1 MNTPPRVLYG
11 LLFYALVMSAIVVY
25 RPRML
30 FDEEG
35 APIPFGVGK
44 ERTVID
50 LGTIAAV
57 IAMLSFALFTIVD
70 VIAGA

>member
-25 RPRML
+25 RPRFV

-35 APIPFGVGK
+35 TPIPFGVGK
-44 ERTVID
+44 QRTVID
-50 LGTIAAV
+50 LGTVAAV
-57 IAMLSFALFTIVD
+57 TAILSFALFTVVD
-70 VIAGA
+70 VVA